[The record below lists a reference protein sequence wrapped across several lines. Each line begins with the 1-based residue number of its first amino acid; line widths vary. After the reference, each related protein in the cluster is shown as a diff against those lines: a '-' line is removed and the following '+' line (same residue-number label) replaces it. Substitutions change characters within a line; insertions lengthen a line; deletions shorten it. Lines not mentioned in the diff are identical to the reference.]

1 MAGKDTFTLTYT
13 CEIVLIILSVYSG
26 IGEKLS
32 EAKHN
37 HSVNYC
43 WSGTGVQGIV

>member
-13 CEIVLIILSVYSG
+13 CEMVLIILSVYSG

-32 EAKHN
+32 EAKLN
-37 HSVNYC
+37 HAVNYC
-43 WSGTGVQGIV
+43 WTRTVAQGIV